1 MLALYEPGMTS
12 ARLDQIF
19 GDLTSWLPGLIQT
32 VSERQKSDTLLT
44 RKARSRL
51 RHAAGARPGGDGAAR
66 LLILRTAGST

>member
-32 VSERQKSDTLLT
+32 VSERQKSDVLLT
-44 RKARSRL
+44 PQGPFPIRRSR
-51 RHAAGARPGGDGAAR
+51 RSVRR
-66 LLILRTAGST
+66 